1 MNLFN
6 QQIAEIKIS
15 YSHLV
20 KPSNQVRIT
29 GSKDVFDYVYPLW
42 PDIDYRE
49 SFAILLL
56 SRGNKV
62 LGINWISKG
71 GSNGTV
77 VDAKMI
83 FQAALKSASSN
94 IILIHYHP
102 SGTMIPSDTDMKM
115 TRKIKDGGVL
125 LDIPVLDHIIIS
137 SESYYLMADEGQL

>member
-1 MNLFN
+1 MTLFQ